1 MVMLGGARYLYGP
14 LIGAII
20 VNFLPE
26 VLNLDP
32 VDSRIAYGVCL
43 LLVILLLPGGVS
55 AGIKNIYCA
64 IAGGSGELG
73 GDTNG
78 RA

>member
-1 MVMLGGARYLYGP
+1 MLGGARYLYGP
-14 LIGAII
+14 LIGAVV

-43 LLVILLLPGGVS
+43 LLVILLLPGGVG
-55 AGIKNIYCA
+55 AGIKNVYCA
-64 IAGGSGELG
+64 VRGGFEKQG
-73 GDTNG
+73 GGTNG